1 MDLYISLTHQKR
13 HRRSIDF
20 TSKFLAVIQNMN
32 INLGNTMKMI
42 LLGAAGLFLL
52 VSMIILGWQVYLYC
66 QHRKAKKIKAKNAA
80 SGTDPNK
87 QYTEKSNLSTHSNS
101 ADFLGLSDEDEYLD
115 VKKYDYKVYKLQ
127 ESLQKLSLYL
137 QSSNP
142 VDLKLIQSNDDLV
155 IDSKVEL
162 SGNLKFSLLYDKK
175 QSKLQLTVKE
185 ASNLPARH
193 FNQHND
199 FFIRIKL
206 FTSLPRYQCILHQW
220 DTKIVKNTINPSFGD
235 QYTCYIEKT
244 AFRKATL
251 KLEVWDFDK
260 YSRRDVLGEVR
271 LSLSNLE
278 LSHIE
283 FCEKLQKVQKEVI
296 GEIFLSLKYL
306 PTARKLEVVLLKVKT
321 GCLNTGP
328 DIGIY
333 TRVDFYVNQH
343 KMKHQKTPAKL
354 KSEITVFN
362 EVMLFTVSDS
372 VINQSMIITS
382 VYETSLSKDSTRH
395 LLGRA
400 YVGRKKSKED
410 DHWLSML
417 QCLRQPVSKWHP
429 LLI

>member
-1 MDLYISLTHQKR
+1 MG
-13 HRRSIDF
+13 F
-20 TSKFLAVIQNMN
+20 TRKFLAVIQN
-32 INLGNTMKMI
+32 ISIHLGNTRKII

-52 VSMIILGWQVYLYC
+52 VSMIILGWQIYLYC
-66 QHRKAKKIKAKNAA
+66 KHRKAKKIKEKIAV

-87 QYTEKSNLSTHSNS
+87 QYTEKSNLSTCSNS
-101 ADFLGLSDEDEYLD
+101 TDFLGLSDEDEYSGT
-115 VKKYDYKVYKLQ
+115 KEYDYRVYKLQ
-127 ESLQKLSLYL
+127 ESIQELSLYL
-137 QSSNP
+137 QRS
-142 VDLKLIQSNDDLV
+142 VDFKLIQSNDDLV
-155 IDSKVEL
+155 VDSKVEL
-162 SGNLKFSLLYDKK
+162 SGNLKFSLLYNKK

-193 FNQHND
+193 FNQHTN

-220 DTKIVKNTINPSFGD
+220 DTKIVKNTRSPSFGD
-235 QYTCYIEKT
+235 QFTCFIEKT
-244 AFRKATL
+244 AYRKATL

-271 LSLSNLE
+271 LSFSDLE
-278 LSHIE
+278 LSSTAE

-321 GCLNTGP
+321 GCSSTSP

-343 KMKHQKTPAKL
+343 RVKHQKTPAKL

-362 EVMLFTVSDS
+362 EVMLFTVADS

-400 YVGRKKSKED
+400 YLGRKKSKED